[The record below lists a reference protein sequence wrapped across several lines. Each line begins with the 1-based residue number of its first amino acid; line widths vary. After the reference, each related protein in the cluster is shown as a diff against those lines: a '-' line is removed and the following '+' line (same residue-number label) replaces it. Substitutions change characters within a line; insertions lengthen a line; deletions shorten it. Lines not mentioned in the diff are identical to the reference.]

1 MTTNPCHDS
10 LENMTDL
17 SYYRTHWAEYH
28 AKTINIDPAGF
39 LSGFVRQLRPGSH
52 VLDVGC
58 GSGRDLLWLKQQG
71 FSVTGFDGS
80 TGLAELARRHAGC
93 LVIEGDFET
102 FDFQF
107 LSVDAI
113 LMSGSLV
120 HLPHDRLESVL
131 TNILNALRK
140 TTEARVYLSLKEGEG
155 FLRHTH
161 NRTYYLWQDQ
171 AIRSILANLGL
182 TVLKT
187 SRSESARGTGEIWL
201 GYILARCENRNAV
214 LKESADLSGM
224 P

>member
-1 MTTNPCHDS
+1 
-10 LENMTDL
+10 MTDH

-28 AKTINIDPAGF
+28 DKTIRIDPAGF

-71 FSVTGFDGS
+71 FSVTGFDAS
-80 TGLAELARRHAGC
+80 PGLAELARRYADCH
-93 LVIEGDFET
+93 VIEGDFET
-102 FDFQF
+102 FDFKT
-107 LSVDAI
+107 LRVDAG

-120 HLPHDRLESVL
+120 HLPHDRLAPALS
-131 TNILNALRK
+131 NILNALRK
-140 TTEARVYLSLKEGEG
+140 TPEARVYLSLKEGEG

-161 NRTYYLWQDQ
+161 NRIYYLWQDQ
-171 AIRSILANLGL
+171 DIRAIFADLGL
-182 TVLKT
+182 TVLET

-201 GYILARCENRNAV
+201 GYILARDKN
-214 LKESADLSGM
+214 